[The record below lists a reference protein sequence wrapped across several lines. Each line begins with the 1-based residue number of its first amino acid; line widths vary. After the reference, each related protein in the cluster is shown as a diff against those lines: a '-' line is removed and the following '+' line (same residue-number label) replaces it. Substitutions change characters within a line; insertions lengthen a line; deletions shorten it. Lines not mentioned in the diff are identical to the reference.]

1 MPSFLQEA
9 VSFDTRSKERGK
21 CDRERKKLI
30 KDFEKEK

>member
-1 MPSFLQEA
+1 V

-21 CDRERKKLI
+21 YDRERKKLI